1 MQLTGGDPSR
11 ATIQEKKNQ
20 MRKLV
25 GGKYLEMLHVSDTI
39 DSMSHEFATVSQSV
53 QSLLSVHFASV

>member
-1 MQLTGGDPSR
+1 
-11 ATIQEKKNQ
+11 

-25 GGKYLEMLHVSDTI
+25 GGKYLEMLRVSDTI

-53 QSLLSVHFASV
+53 QSLVSVWFVSL

>member
-1 MQLTGGDPSR
+1 
-11 ATIQEKKNQ
+11 

-39 DSMSHEFATVSQSV
+39 DSMSREFAGVSQSV
-53 QSLLSVHFASV
+53 QSLLSVKCGFLWTLDM

>member
-1 MQLTGGDPSR
+1 MDNCSDLSR
-11 ATIQEKKNQ
+11 ATIKEKKDQ

-39 DSMSHEFATVSQSV
+39 DSMSQEFATVSQSV
-53 QSLLSVHFASV
+53 QSLLSVWFEFV

>member
-1 MQLTGGDPSR
+1 MDNCSDLSR
-11 ATIQEKKNQ
+11 ATIKEKKDQ

-39 DSMSHEFATVSQSV
+39 DSMSREFATVSQSV
-53 QSLLSVHFASV
+53 QSLLSVWFELV

>member
-1 MQLTGGDPSR
+1 
-11 ATIQEKKNQ
+11 

-25 GGKYLEMLHVSDTI
+25 GGKYLEMLRVSDTI

-53 QSLLSVHFASV
+53 QSLVSVWYVSL